1 MYCDIC
7 SYPIRSKRT
16 FDYTTEE
23 DIARNW
29 IARYWEYRGNLRVCS
44 ECLKKDPWEIIE
56 ELVNQLNELEWERDN
71 YYEAYQKIKT
81 KKCKQED

>member
-7 SYPIRSKRT
+7 SNPLKPKYRIN
-16 FDYTTEE
+16 TEPFE
-23 DIARNW
+23 
-29 IARYWEYRGNLRVCS
+29 RYWSQIGNLKVCD

-81 KKCKQED
+81 KKCKQEV